1 VAGQG
6 VADVV
11 EISLRVASCGV
22 SREVPSARSLARN
35 LRIPARWTGSE
46 WRCQ

>member
-22 SREVPSARSLARN
+22 FRKVPLARN
-35 LRIPARWTGSE
+35 WRIPARWTGRE